1 MNNGYGIEN
10 YEELFE
16 ELSNIKN
23 DLINPNI
30 KLSDAISKVKRGK
43 QVYAI
48 LNAILDKAEQEVEK
62 ITEIN
67 DIDNNVQ
74 EEHYSVN
81 NFEGINFENLNNSGI
96 NNLGI
101 DPYEL
106 PF

>member
-1 MNNGYGIEN
+1 MNNEYGIEN
-10 YEELFE
+10 YEELFA
-16 ELSNIKN
+16 ELSGIKN

-67 DIDNNVQ
+67 TNPVAMN
-74 EEHYSVN
+74 SVN
-81 NFEGINFENLNNSGI
+81 NFNDINFDNFDNFDI
-96 NNLGI
+96 NNLGVDTTDI
-101 DPYEL
+101 